1 MVGEED
7 KGFKDRDAEMAVST
21 SIALSQDNKPVS
33 NSLDLTSVDIALIDL
48 NQSKDWRSKGL
59 RSAKTKP
66 RHYPQKQKPQPS
78 DSHYQTQK
86 APLNKQKKKNRGV
99 VTPNLR
105 ILIH

>member
-48 NQSKDWRSKGL
+48 NQSKD
-59 RSAKTKP
+59 
-66 RHYPQKQKPQPS
+66 
-78 DSHYQTQK
+78 
-86 APLNKQKKKNRGV
+86 
-99 VTPNLR
+99 
-105 ILIH
+105 